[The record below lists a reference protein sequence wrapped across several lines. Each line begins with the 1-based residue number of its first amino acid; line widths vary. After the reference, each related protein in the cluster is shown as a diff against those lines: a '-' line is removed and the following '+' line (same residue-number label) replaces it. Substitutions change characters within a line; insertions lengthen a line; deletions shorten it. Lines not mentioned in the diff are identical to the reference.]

1 MPASP
6 VRPEFGPTLPEL
18 MGRRFGMS
26 VRAAGLL
33 LGAILAAIVVAGIV
47 KHEQGDGTVRV
58 VVRSPAAFN
67 LRYDPAQLDRVA
79 PRAGEAMRLQTKPGA
94 ANPSSVTVRGVRLP
108 PFTGDDAS
116 LHLPVVFS
124 GVIAEMQR
132 RDPNFI
138 LRSEGKA
145 RVNSQPGYQVQF
157 QTVRGG
163 RTFYGRRTWLFPD
176 PRVQPGARDGADVTL
191 LAVRS
196 KVVTNPDDV
205 GSNGVTKLPY
215 RSFRLGTETP

>member
-18 MGRRFGMS
+18 LGRRFGMS

-33 LGAILAAIVVAGIV
+33 LAAILAAVVVAGIV
-47 KHEQGDGTVRV
+47 KHEQPDGTVRV

-67 LRYDPAQLDRVA
+67 LRYDPAKLDRVA
-79 PRAGEAMRLQTKPGA
+79 PRAGEAMRLQTKA
-94 ANPSSVTVRGVRLP
+94 ADPNPSSVTVRGVRIP
-108 PFTGDDAS
+108 PFAGDDAS
-116 LHLPVVFS
+116 LHLPIQFAS
-124 GVIAEMQR
+124 VIAEMER
-132 RDPNFI
+132 RDPNFV

-157 QTVRGG
+157 QTSRGG
-163 RTFYGRRTWLFPD
+163 RTYYGRRAWLFPD
-176 PRVQPGARDGADVTL
+176 PRDQPGARDGGDVTL
-191 LAVRS
+191 LAARS

-215 RSFRLGTETP
+215 RSFRLGTDTP

>member
-18 MGRRFGMS
+18 LGRRFGMS
-26 VRAAGLL
+26 VRAAGVLL
-33 LGAILAAIVVAGIV
+33 AAILAAIVIAGVV
-47 KHEQGDGTVRV
+47 KHEQPDGTVRV

-67 LRYDPAQLDRVA
+67 LRFDPEQLDRVA
-79 PRAGEAMRLQTKPGA
+79 PRAGEAMRLQTKPA
-94 ANPSSVTVRGVRLP
+94 DPNPSSVTVRGVRIP
-108 PFTGDDAS
+108 PFAGDDAS
-116 LHLPVVFS
+116 LHLPILFS

-132 RDPNFI
+132 RDPGFI
-138 LRSEGKA
+138 LRAEGKA

-157 QTVRGG
+157 QTQRGG
-163 RTFYGRRTWLFPD
+163 RTFYGRRTFLFPD
-176 PRVQPGARDGADVTL
+176 ARDQPGARDGADITL
-191 LAVRS
+191 LAARS

-215 RSFRLGTETP
+215 RSLRLGTDAP

>member
-1 MPASP
+1 MSASP

-18 MGRRFGMS
+18 LGRRFGMS

-33 LGAILAAIVVAGIV
+33 LGAILAAIIVAGIV
-47 KHEQGDGTVRV
+47 KHEQSDGTVRV
-58 VVRSPAAFN
+58 IVRSPAAFN

-79 PRAGEAMRLQTKPGA
+79 PHPGEAMRLQTKAGDP
-94 ANPSSVTVRGVRLP
+94 NPSSVTVRGVRIP

-116 LHLPVVFS
+116 LHLPILFS
-124 GVIAEMQR
+124 SVIADMQR
-132 RDPNFI
+132 RDPNFV

-157 QTVRGG
+157 QTLQGG
-163 RTFYGRRTWLFPD
+163 RTFYGRRAFLFPD
-176 PRVQPGARDGADVTL
+176 PRVQPGARDGGDITL
-191 LAVRS
+191 LAARS

-205 GSNGVTKLPY
+205 GSNGVTKIPY
-215 RSFRLGTETP
+215 RSFRLGTDAP